1 MFGLIKKIIN
11 TILKP
16 FNIKLIRYRKP
27 RLLTII
33 ERFNINLIFDIGAND
48 GEFAKT
54 ILNGGYKGRIASFE
68 PTSDAYKSLK
78 VNASK
83 YSNWI
88 VYDQAAVG
96 DENSMI
102 EINIAGNNAASS
114 SILQMGEIHKES
126 APESKYI
133 GVENVKQI
141 KLDSIFKKY
150 FNNEDQVMLK
160 IDVQGY
166 EEQVLLGIQ
175 KYIKDIQIIKL
186 ECSLVSLYEKDKTF
200 EFYFD
205 WMKELGYT
213 LYDIEPGHVNIKK
226 GQLLQFDAVF
236 VRL

>member
-1 MFGLIKKIIN
+1 MLGLIKKIIN
-11 TILKP
+11 KILKP
-16 FNIKLIRYRKP
+16 FNIKLIRPKKP
-27 RLLTII
+27 RLLTIL

-54 ILNGGYKGRIASFE
+54 ISNSGYKGRIISFE
-68 PTSDAYKSLK
+68 PTTDAYKSLK

-83 YSNWI
+83 YSNWA
-88 VYDQAAVG
+88 VYDQVAVG
-96 DENSMI
+96 NENSII

-114 SILQMGEIHKES
+114 SILQMGETHKES
-126 APESKYI
+126 APKSKYI
-133 GVENVKQI
+133 GVENVRQI

-150 FNNEDQVMLK
+150 FKNEGQVMLK

-213 LYDIEPGHVNIKK
+213 LYDIEPGHANIKK